1 MMKLESA
8 EAIGANYDRGLEEG
22 ISLGV
27 STMCEIR
34 DVMLAKIRE
43 LIESENPDLALAL
56 INDILK

>member
-8 EAIGANYDRGLEEG
+8 KAIDVNYDRGLEEG
-22 ISLGV
+22 IALGV
-27 STMCEIR
+27 STMCEVR
-34 DVMLAKIRE
+34 DVMLAKIRD